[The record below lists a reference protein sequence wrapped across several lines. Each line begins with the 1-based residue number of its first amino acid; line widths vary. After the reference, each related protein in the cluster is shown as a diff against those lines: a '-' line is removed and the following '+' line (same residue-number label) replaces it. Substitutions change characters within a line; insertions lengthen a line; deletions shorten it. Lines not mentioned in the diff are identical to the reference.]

1 MRTKLLVSLVFSLI
15 ILITPAYANVTTVSM
30 EKSFYTVDEKIS
42 FIGTESDGGSIVT
55 VIVRAPDGHAELL
68 GGFSDPQGEYET
80 TPRNV
85 KTIFSIQGIYNV
97 TAFTDKIENGISMQV
112 EFDGTKVAPIPDFVL
127 ALNSISDKTIEEE
140 KTLVFTP
147 TLTQSLTGVIFSLE
161 KNPPTGASI
170 NSETG
175 QFTWTP
181 TESQGPASYVFDI
194 VVKKGASE
202 DREDVKITVTE
213 LSPPIQPEQTQEPEP
228 TSVTEPEPTSEP
240 TPVMESTQELGI
252 ASFVDPTK
260 DPQSYVNRYN
270 NEPKYKEWFDTNF
283 PEYSSIYQA
292 VGLEK
297 PLQVPAP
304 FVDPTKDPQS
314 YVNRYNNE
322 PKYKEWFD
330 TNFPEYSS
338 IYQAVGLEKPKEIAS
353 FVDPTLDPQFYIDR
367 YNNEPTF
374 KDWFDTNFPDM
385 TIYDAIGLDESEIK
399 EQESGQCGTGTIL
412 VDGVCTVDDNLQ
424 GGGCLIATAAYGSE
438 MAPQVQFLREIRDNK
453 VMNTESG
460 ALFMSGFNQLYYSFS
475 PSIADLERENPVFK
489 EMVKIGITPMLSSL
503 SIMSA
508 ADSEQEILGYGIG
521 VILMNVG
528 MYFVA
533 PVMLFFGIK
542 KAKTRLSF

>member
-1 MRTKLLVSLVFSLI
+1 
-15 ILITPAYANVTTVSM
+15 M
-30 EKSFYTVDEKIS
+30 EECS
-42 FIGTESDGGSIVT
+42 SIVT
-55 VIVRAPDGHAELL
+55 VVVRNPDANAKLL
-68 GGFSDPQGEYET
+68 GGFSDSQGEYET
-80 TPRNV
+80 IPKNV
-85 KTIFSIQGIYNV
+85 KTIFSTKGIYNV
-97 TAFTDKIENGISMQV
+97 TAFVDKIEDGVSIQL
-112 EFDGTKVAPIPDFVL
+112 EFDGQKVTLMPNFVL
-127 ALNSISDKTIEEE
+127 ALDSISDKTVEEK

-147 TLTQSLTGVIFSLE
+147 TLTESLTGVTFSLE

-202 DREDVKITVTE
+202 DRENVKITVTE
-213 LSPPIQPEQTQEPEP
+213 PSPVIQPKPTPEP
-228 TSVTEPEPTSEP
+228 KPTPITEPEPTPITEP
-240 TPVMESTQELGI
+240 TLELGI

-292 VGLEK
+292 VGLDK
-297 PLQVPAP
+297 PLEIPAP

-338 IYQAVGLEKPKEIAS
+338 IYQAVGLEKPKEIAP

-367 YNNEPTF
+367 YNNEPKF
-374 KDWFDTNFPDM
+374 KDWFDETYPDM
-385 TIYDAIGLDESEIK
+385 TIYDAIGLDEPEIK
-399 EQESGQCGTGTIL
+399 EQESGECGSGTIL
-412 VDGVCTVDDNLQ
+412 VDGVCTVDESIQ
-424 GGGCLIATAAYGSE
+424 EGGGCLIATAAYGSE
-438 MAPQVQFLREIRDNK
+438 MAPQVQFLIEIRDNK
-453 VMNTESG
+453 VMSTATG
-460 ALFMSGFNQLYYSFS
+460 ASFITGFNQLYYSFS
-475 PSIADLERENPVFK
+475 PTIADLERENPAFK
-489 EMVKIGITPMLSSL
+489 EMVKIGITPMISSL

-508 ADSEQEILGYGIG
+508 A
-521 VILMNVG
+521 
-528 MYFVA
+528 
-533 PVMLFFGIK
+533 
-542 KAKTRLSF
+542 

>member
-1 MRTKLLVSLVFSLI
+1 LASLVFSLI

-42 FIGTESDGGSIVT
+42 FIGTESEGGSIVT

-181 TESQGPASYVFDI
+181 TESQGPASYVFEI

-228 TSVTEPEPTSEP
+228 TPVTESEP
-240 TPVMESTQELGI
+240 TPEPTPVIESTQELGI

-385 TIYDAIGLDESEIK
+385 TIYDAVGLDESEIK

-475 PSIADLERENPVFK
+475 PSIADLERENPAFK
-489 EMVKIGITPMLSSL
+489 EMVKIGIAPMLSSL

>member
-297 PLQVPAP
+297 P
-304 FVDPTKDPQS
+304 
-314 YVNRYNNE
+314 
-322 PKYKEWFD
+322 
-330 TNFPEYSS
+330 
-338 IYQAVGLEKPKEIAS
+338 KEIAS